1 MNDGTDDSAT
11 ANTLQVVSLK
21 IFGEPAS
28 KANSRRVVRI
38 GGMSRLIK
46 SAKALTYS
54 DVFKRQVRDMHIVPV
69 HGDVRVTMHIWY
81 ASRRPDLDESLI
93 LDLLQ
98 GVAYVNDRQV
108 KEKLIYWHL
117 DPAEPRSE
125 ITVEQLPQPKKRPR
139 SRNST
144 GPSGLTPTGEATAR
158 REDRAELSYHGEP

>member
-1 MNDGTDDSAT
+1 MCDEPHDSAS

-46 SAKALTYS
+46 SHKALTYTEL
-54 DVFKRQVRDMHIVPV
+54 FQRQVKDMALTLIAN
-69 HGDVRVTMHIWY
+69 DVRVTMHIWY

-98 GVAYVNDRQV
+98 GVLYLNDRQV
-108 KEKLIYWHL
+108 KEKHIYWHL
-117 DPAEPRSE
+117 DPDQPRTE
-125 ITVEQLPQPKKRPR
+125 IVVEELPMPKKKPR
-139 SRNST
+139 SR
-144 GPSGLTPTGEATAR
+144 EAR
-158 REDRAELSYHGEP
+158 RG